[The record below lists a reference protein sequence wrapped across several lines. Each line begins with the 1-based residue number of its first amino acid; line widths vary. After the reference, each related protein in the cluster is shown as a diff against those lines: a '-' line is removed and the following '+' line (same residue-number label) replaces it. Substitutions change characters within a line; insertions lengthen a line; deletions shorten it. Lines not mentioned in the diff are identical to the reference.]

1 LDQPEDLSAADESAP
16 TAAPSFAS
24 LPSVYRY
31 VGMPPE
37 MAEAEAEAGAEQGAA
52 EMETDAPAE
61 GAAEDAAAT
70 VPPPPAAAPPAA
82 VPQTAAP
89 APVVPAA
96 QQLAQ
101 LEARLGLEVPPGTS
115 PLQRV
120 KDMEGQLLGVSHISK
135 SLPTRIA
142 ALVVAADAQGW

>member
-1 LDQPEDLSAADESAP
+1 
-16 TAAPSFAS
+16 
-24 LPSVYRY
+24 
-31 VGMPPE
+31 M
-37 MAEAEAEAGAEQGAA
+37 
-52 EMETDAPAE
+52 PAE
-61 GAAEDAAAT
+61 HF
-70 VPPPPAAAPPAA
+70 AAPPAA

-96 QQLAQ
+96 QMLAQ